1 MKLNWSI
8 GILLGWVLG
17 IGLPSATLADDAAPG
32 AAPAAKDGAVL
43 AIPEP
48 QPLVPGAKVVT
59 LWPKGSP
66 MLKALAGYDQPEKW
80 NYSKGYPTTKVQSV
94 VNIHNPS
101 IEVHLAPADKANGM
115 AIVVIA
121 GGGNQTCNI
130 GNEGTDIADWLN
142 GLGISAFIERY
153 RLRPYDSTVDA
164 LADTQRSIR
173 MVRAH
178 AKEWNVDPKRV
189 GTMGFSAGGEQSA
202 WVEVKFDEGN
212 PQATDPV
219 EQQSCRPDF
228 SVLVYAG
235 WKQMDMTKVPANAP
249 PAFLTSAGVDDAFH
263 ARQTVEFYS
272 ALFEAKIPVE
282 LHIYGHGG
290 HGGGI
295 SSRKGIPFGTWPA
308 AFVAWAND
316 LKLGGEKPMVS
327 DAR

>member
-1 MKLNWSI
+1 MILNRSARI
-8 GILLGWVLG
+8 CLAWVVG
-17 IGLPSATLADDAAPG
+17 IGLASAAFAEDAAPG
-32 AAPAAKDGAVL
+32 APAPKDGAVL

-59 LWPKGSP
+59 LWPKGSQ
-66 MLKALAGYDQPEKW
+66 MLRALAGYDQPEKW
-80 NYSKGYPTTKVQSV
+80 NYSRGSTTKVQSV

-142 GLGISAFIERY
+142 GMGISAFIERY
-153 RLRPYDSTVDA
+153 RLRPYDSTLDA

-202 WVEVKFDEGN
+202 WVELKFDEGN
-212 PQATDPV
+212 PQAPDPV
-219 EQQSCRPDF
+219 DQQSCRPDF

-235 WKQMDMTKVPANAP
+235 WKQMDMSKVPANAP

-295 SSRKGIPFGTWPA
+295 SPRKGIPFGTWPA

-316 LKLGGEKPMVS
+316 LKLGGEKPMLS